1 MKINRKIG
9 LVILL
14 SIVILSATALAAP
27 VTSYPRGPAEVTNL
41 KANFTAIFNQK
52 APLNVTFMD
61 KSTGSP
67 TKWSWNFGD
76 KTKTVTT
83 KNAKHTYKKAGKYTV
98 TLTVKD
104 AKKHTSTISKV
115 INLKKTM

>member
-1 MKINRKIG
+1 MKINQKIG

-14 SIVILSATALAAP
+14 SIVLLSTTALAAT

-41 KANFTAIFNQK
+41 KANFTLTVNAK
-52 APLNVTFMD
+52 TPMTVTFLD

-67 TKWSWNFGD
+67 TSWSWNFGD
-76 KTKTVTT
+76 KTKIVTT
-83 KNAKHTYKKAGKYTV
+83 KNAKHTYKTAGKYTV

-104 AKKHTSTISKV
+104 SKKHTSTISKV
-115 INLKKTM
+115 INLKKTK